1 MLGWFKPITP
11 PPPFEE
17 RAPHERGF
25 AAHFE
30 RAIVPRLRRLEVL
43 RRAVV
48 VVFWIVLLIGL
59 ALTAA
64 VVVLAFT
71 EDTRYFKGAAI
82 VFGGTIGLALV
93 PIAFFI
99 GREERLVLPALC
111 AHLGD
116 VTVWIKP
123 TGNPAVVAPFR
134 ALGLVKPLDASRLAW
149 RKSTEKVKI
158 DDVFNGE
165 HRDVGLWMAELD
177 DIQKQGG
184 RETRL
189 FRGTLMAF
197 GLPGTGRDDEGW
209 RISAPDPNDPGRL
222 DVEATGKTQ
231 ALATPAVREALG
243 TLGRVFAPGAL
254 VGSFHGNVLRLALA
268 LKGRSRP
275 FDVGNPF
282 QPVYRCEP
290 AVRATLAQL
299 AAVRAVM
306 AALADA
312 AGRP

>member
-1 MLGWFKPITP
+1 MLGWFKPITA

-17 RAPHERGF
+17 RAPHERDF
-25 AAHFE
+25 AAHFA
-30 RAIVPRLRRLEVL
+30 RAIVPRLRRLELL

-48 VVFWIVLLIGL
+48 VVFWIILLTGL

-71 EDTRYFKGAAI
+71 EDTRYAKGATLL
-82 VFGGTIGLALV
+82 FGVTVGLALV
-93 PIAFFI
+93 PIAFFT
-99 GREERLVLPALC
+99 GREERAILPALC
-111 AHLGD
+111 DHLGD
-116 VTVWIKP
+116 LTVWVKP

-134 ALGLVKPLDASRLAW
+134 ALGLVPPLGQQRLGLRKPSER
-149 RKSTEKVKI
+149 VKI

-165 HRDVGLWMAELD
+165 HRDIGLWMAELED
-177 DIQKQGG
+177 RQKNAG
-184 RETRL
+184 RETTV
-189 FRGTLMAF
+189 FRGTLIAF
-197 GLPGTGRDDEGW
+197 GLPGIGNDEEAW
-209 RISAPDPNDPGRL
+209 RVRAPDPADPTKL
-222 DVEATGKTQ
+222 EIELTGTTR
-231 ALATPAVREALG
+231 ALATPALLDALG
-243 TLGRVFAPGAL
+243 ILGRVFAPGSF
-254 VGSFHGNVLRLALA
+254 VGSFHGRVLRLALA

-275 FDVGNPF
+275 FGVGNPF
-282 QPVYRCEP
+282 APVYRCEP